1 MAIVE
6 TTLSGCYHN
15 LIFDKFLQLGYQ
27 ILVKLIVLLQMP
39 KCKKLRCFFKSTSF
53 LTSFPIAK
61 HSANLMG
68 FKRCLRR
75 TFSKY
80 LGTMSSEKKQGY

>member
-6 TTLSGCYHN
+6 AGLSGCYHN
-15 LIFDKFLQLGYQ
+15 LIFDKFLQLRYQ
-27 ILVKLIVLLQMP
+27 IPVKRTVLLQRS
-39 KCKKLRCFFKSTSF
+39 L
-53 LTSFPIAK
+53 PIAK

-75 TFSKY
+75 TFS
-80 LGTMSSEKKQGY
+80 